1 MPTKI
6 KNANASTSKAATVK
20 TKSTIDKKKVEVINL
35 QSTLN
40 KFADKVKDMKINEK
54 TKKDTIYLYPENLTA
69 NEINSEKGKT
79 FRNSLRNKLKRFE
92 NNIFVFTKTQNTE
105 SLQKEVKLFNDFY
118 KTNYQRNDFTLQ
130 SLSQSKNESK
140 TGDLQ
145 LMLNIIVD
153 INSLK

>member
-1 MPTKI
+1 MSTKI

-118 KTNYQRNDFTLQ
+118 KTNYQRNDFTLA

-153 INSLK
+153 INNLK